1 MARCFAGIK
10 KKVGLFEMNKY
21 FGDWKFYKKLL
32 WLAVPIMVQ
41 NAITNFVGFLDNIM
55 VGQLGTEQMSG
66 VAIVNQFVFVFNL
79 CVFGGLSGAG
89 IFGAQFFGC
98 KDYRGVRDTF
108 RFKVITGIVIAV
120 LTFAVFIGFG
130 RNLIQLFLTA
140 SSAEDSAATFQ
151 HGIVYLAV
159 ILFEII
165 PFIVVQIYA
174 STLRETGE
182 TVVPMAAGIAA
193 VFVNLVLNYILIF
206 GNFGAPK
213 MGVAGAAVATVI
225 SRVIECAIV
234 VCWTHLH
241 TRKNLFIVGAY
252 RSLKV
257 PMPLTKKILV
267 KGTPLMLNEI
277 LWAGGMAM
285 INQCFSVRG
294 LSVVAALNITSTIAN
309 LFNIV
314 FIAMGSCVAILVGQN
329 LGANEFEE
337 ARETAAKVITFS
349 VLATVGTSII
359 LFLASGLF
367 PRLYNTSQQIR
378 IMAGEMIRINA
389 LVMPLQAFLHA
400 TYFTIRSGGRTWIT
414 FLFDS
419 AYTWCIAIPFAFCIV
434 HFTSFQIII
443 IYSMYCSLDIIK
455 ATVGFILL
463 KRGIWVRN
471 IVEETA

>member
-1 MARCFAGIK
+1 MA
-10 KKVGLFEMNKY
+10 
-21 FGDWKFYKKLL
+21 
-32 WLAVPIMVQ
+32 
-41 NAITNFVGFLDNIM
+41 
-55 VGQLGTEQMSG
+55 
-66 VAIVNQFVFVFNL
+66 
-79 CVFGGLSGAG
+79 
-89 IFGAQFFGC
+89 
-98 KDYRGVRDTF
+98 
-108 RFKVITGIVIAV
+108 
-120 LTFAVFIGFG
+120 
-130 RNLIQLFLTA
+130 
-140 SSAEDSAATFQ
+140 
-151 HGIVYLAV
+151 
-159 ILFEII
+159 
-165 PFIVVQIYA
+165 
-174 STLRETGE
+174 
-182 TVVPMAAGIAA
+182 TVV
-193 VFVNLVLNYILIF
+193 
-206 GNFGAPK
+206 
-213 MGVAGAAVATVI
+213 

-234 VCWTHLH
+234 VCWTHFQSG
-241 TRKNLFIVGAY
+241 KNLFIIGAY

-257 PMPLTKKILV
+257 PMTLTRKILV

-337 ARETAAKVITFS
+337 AKETAAKVITFS

-378 IMAGEMIRINA
+378 LIAGEMIQINA

-419 AYTWCIAIPFAFCIV
+419 AYTWCVAIPFAFCIV
-434 HFTSFQIII
+434 HFTSFDIII
-443 IYSMYCSLDIIK
+443 IYLMYCSLDIIK

-471 IVEETA
+471 IVEESV

>member
-1 MARCFAGIK
+1 MK
-10 KKVGLFEMNKY
+10 KY

-32 WLAVPIMVQ
+32 WLAIPIMVQ

-98 KDYRGVRDTF
+98 KDFKGVRDTF
-108 RFKVITGIVIAV
+108 RFKVITGMVIAV
-120 LTFAVFIGFG
+120 LTFIVFIGFG
-130 RNLIQLFLTA
+130 QNLIQMFLTA
-140 SSAEDSAATFQ
+140 SSAEDSAATFR
-151 HGIVYLAV
+151 HGMAYLGV
-159 ILFEII
+159 ILFEIV

-193 VFVNLVLNYILIF
+193 VIVNLVLNYILIF
-206 GNFGAPK
+206 GNFGAPR
-213 MGVAGAAVATVI
+213 MGVAGAAVATVV

-234 VCWTHLH
+234 VCWTHFQSG
-241 TRKNLFIVGAY
+241 KNLFIIGAY

-257 PMPLTKKILV
+257 PMTLTRKILV

-337 ARETAAKVITFS
+337 AKETAAKVITFS

-378 IMAGEMIRINA
+378 LIAGEMIQINA

-419 AYTWCIAIPFAFCIV
+419 AYTWCVAIPFAFCIV
-434 HFTSFQIII
+434 HFTSFDIII
-443 IYSMYCSLDIIK
+443 IYLMYCSLDIIK

-471 IVEETA
+471 IVEESV